1 MQIPKAERQVVLG
14 AKVDLQLTLDGQKVT
29 ARLRDAEEQAAE
41 AFMERQRIAEEKAA
55 AERENAGQP
64 SAARDSNGFFD

>member
-1 MQIPKAERQVVLG
+1 
-14 AKVDLQLTLDGQKVT
+14 
-29 ARLRDAEEQAAE
+29 
-41 AFMERQRIAEEKAA
+41 MERQRIAEEKAA